1 VQQVASERK
10 PPAAGAKRAGK
21 RKRRRMRF
29 MRRVFLLLL
38 LLAAGALLGLAAVHQ
53 LQVQTVP
60 AIADAEDM
68 VYTPE
73 PDDALPEAAEY
84 AEGRT
89 QPLVGVTP
97 SEGPPYTIALD
108 AGHGGN
114 DVGATGLSG
123 DEVTMTEAT
132 VAALYALLE
141 EDPNFIPVLCRDYG
155 EGADSTQRAQVAA
168 DSGAH
173 VLLSIH
179 GNSDASA
186 STYGFECYT
195 QLPGRANYTNSLRLG
210 RCLAVAMSAQG
221 QRMRGEG
228 GVRYLYYV
236 GSDETGWSKQVVEA
250 SDTTVR
256 NEETFGILEKSP
268 CPAVLIEQCFLTN
281 ASDVSAWTG
290 TVGCQR
296 AAQVYYQALLAYF
309 GLE

>member
-1 VQQVASERK
+1 
-10 PPAAGAKRAGK
+10 
-21 RKRRRMRF
+21 
-29 MRRVFLLLL
+29 MRRFPLLLL
-38 LLAAGALLGLAAVHQ
+38 LLAVGVMGLMAVHN
-53 LQVQTVP
+53 VQAQAVP
-60 AIADAEDM
+60 VVADTAEADDV

-73 PDDALPEAAEY
+73 PDAALPEASDSAD
-84 AEGRT
+84 GRT

-97 SEGPPYTIALD
+97 SEGPPYTVALD

-155 EGADSTQRAQVAA
+155 EGADSTQRAQAAA

-179 GNSDASA
+179 GNSDAAA
-186 STYGFECYT
+186 STNGFECYT
-195 QLPGRANYTNSLRLG
+195 QLPGRANYTDSLRLG
-210 RCLAVAMSAQG
+210 RCLAVAMGAQG
-221 QRMRGEG
+221 HRLRGEG

-250 SDTTVR
+250 SDTTIR
-256 NEETFGILEKSP
+256 NEETFGLLEKSP

-290 TVGCQR
+290 TAGCQR

-309 GLE
+309 GLT